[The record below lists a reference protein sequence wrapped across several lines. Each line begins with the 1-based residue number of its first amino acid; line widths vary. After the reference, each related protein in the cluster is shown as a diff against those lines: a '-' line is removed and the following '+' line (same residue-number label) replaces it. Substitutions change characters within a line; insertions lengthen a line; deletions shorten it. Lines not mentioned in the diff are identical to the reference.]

1 MNLRENTALE
11 KFRNREISFAD
22 LPRRLRGDKEIALE
36 AVKKDGT
43 ALQFA
48 SRKLQ
53 KVPSIIAVSKHTEEI
68 NRLETLKLNGT
79 ASKVDL
85 HALYKEQLYENPE
98 QYKNLPTW
106 YFRDE
111 NAEKLAEINSKIG
124 QALKDRVGEKVSE
137 EDELYATNILTMMNE
152 TIREKRQ
159 ETGAGGRRGCWPPF
173 VRAARRRAGPSCWAA
188 SWPAGWACDR
198 KGEI

>member
-1 MNLRENTALE
+1 M
-11 KFRNREISFAD
+11 
-22 LPRRLRGDKEIALE
+22 E

-111 NAEKLAEINSKIG
+111 NADALTEINSNIG
-124 QALKDRVGEKVSE
+124 QALKDRVGEKVTL
-137 EDELYATNILTMMNE
+137 EDELYATETLTMMNE

-159 ETGAGGRRGCWPPF
+159 EIAKEEAQKLEAQEQKEKDSKKVEDYKDSIDSQIANLG
-173 VRAARRRAGPSCWAA
+173 
-188 SWPAGWACDR
+188 
-198 KGEI
+198 KGE

>member
-1 MNLRENTALE
+1 M
-11 KFRNREISFAD
+11 
-22 LPRRLRGDKEIALE
+22 E

-79 ASKVDL
+79 ASKADL

-111 NAEKLAEINSKIG
+111 NAEELAEINSKIG
-124 QALKDRVGEKVSE
+124 QALKDRFGEKVSE

-159 ETGAGGRRGCWPPF
+159 EIAKEEAQKLEEQKQNAEESKKVEGYKDSIDSQIANLG
-173 VRAARRRAGPSCWAA
+173 
-188 SWPAGWACDR
+188 
-198 KGEI
+198 KGE